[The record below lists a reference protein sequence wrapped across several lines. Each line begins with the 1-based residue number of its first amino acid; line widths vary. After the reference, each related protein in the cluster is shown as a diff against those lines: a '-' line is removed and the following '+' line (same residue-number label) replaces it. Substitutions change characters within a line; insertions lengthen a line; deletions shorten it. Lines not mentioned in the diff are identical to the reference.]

1 MVNNYKYVIV
11 ENLEELKKEYEK
23 KRMIWKIPEAWT
35 KAEVYPLALVL
46 YNSKDRDSYYQDYY
60 FVSVPLE
67 IAVKEIKRTKQ
78 IDIKNIKQL
87 LEENENDLKKLEELE
102 QLF

>member
-1 MVNNYKYVIV
+1 MVNNYQYIIV
-11 ENLEELKKEYEK
+11 ENLEELEKEYEK
-23 KRMIWKIPEAWT
+23 KRMIWKIPKAWT
-35 KAEVYPLALVL
+35 KAEVYPLALTL
-46 YNSKDRDSYYQDYY
+46 HNSRDRDSCYQDYY

-67 IAVKEIKRTKQ
+67 IAIKEIKRTKQ

-87 LEENENDLKKLEELE
+87 LKENENDLKKLEELE